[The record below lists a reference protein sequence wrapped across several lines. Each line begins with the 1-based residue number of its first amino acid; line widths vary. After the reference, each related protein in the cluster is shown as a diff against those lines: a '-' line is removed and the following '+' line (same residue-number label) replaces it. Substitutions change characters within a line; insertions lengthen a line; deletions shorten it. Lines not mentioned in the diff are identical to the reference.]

1 MSASR
6 KVLVVGAG
14 KRVEGAILPALLAF
28 GGAIELAGI
37 WARSSRKVSF
47 YDGEVTVQTEAGPD
61 AFDFSAIDTVIVA
74 VTRTEVPSVLRR
86 LGAFDTSRI
95 ALMLDTPVIDA
106 KDVGAMRMLRR
117 FRRVVCT
124 EDSIAL
130 PPIVTAKRLIDEG
143 AIGRVRSINLFHSG
157 WRNHGLASLRFLTGM
172 ACPRRI
178 TVRRWNPK
186 WSETRVRLGTVRA
199 SIVQPH
205 IHGNGRVLVVGEHGA
220 IVDYHAG
227 RSDAHEIGYV
237 VENGVLR
244 GVTVRGEIVEN
255 ERDRMFFD
263 NLPRRGVPEPTLD
276 NQFKIRGV
284 MDLIAGVHDGS
295 GPAYEPW
302 DAIVDH
308 QSMRLA
314 ERLPAFVD
322 LPLPAGRSAF
332 GAAVK
337 GLAVVRRRSWGA

>member
-1 MSASR
+1 MSVSR

-14 KRVEGAILPALLAF
+14 KRVQGAILPALLAS
-28 GGAIELAGI
+28 GDAIELAGI

-47 YDGEVTVQTEAGPD
+47 YDGELTVQTETGPE
-61 AFDFSAIDTVIVA
+61 AFDIPAIDTVIVA
-74 VTRTEVPSVLRR
+74 VTRSEVPSVLHR
-86 LGAFDTSRI
+86 LASFDTSRI
-95 ALMLDTPVIDA
+95 ALMLDTPVVDA
-106 KDVGAMRMLRR
+106 KDLGVMRGLRR

-130 PPIVTAKRLIDEG
+130 PPIATAKRLIDEG

-172 ACPRRI
+172 ARPRRI
-178 TVRRWNPK
+178 TVRRWNPR

-205 IHGNGRVLVVGEHGA
+205 IHGNGRVLVVGDRGA

-227 RSDAHEIGYV
+227 RSDAHEIGYL
-237 VENGVLR
+237 VEDGVLR
-244 GVTVRGEIVEN
+244 GVTVRGDLVES
-255 ERDRMFFD
+255 ERDRLFFD
-263 NLPRRGVPEPTLD
+263 NLPRNGVPEPTLD

-295 GPAYEPW
+295 GPAYDPW

-332 GAAVK
+332 GAAVRAMRVL
-337 GLAVVRRRSWGA
+337 GRGSGGA